1 MISIKWEAWV
11 RSVRSLVQGALAAGA
26 IASWEALHTAWT
38 SGTYN
43 PRLLTMA
50 GVAAAAGAVS
60 TYVFN
65 LFAPKLGES
74 GSKTAEAFVRM
85 GRTLVQGLVGV
96 AAVALWDSLYATWT
110 SGVTNPRD
118 LAAAATAAV
127 VTAVV
132 AYLHNLVQPVKR
144 PEVTSSRVTPTRI
157 YPDTDV

>member
-1 MISIKWEAWV
+1 MISVKWEAWV
-11 RSVRSLVQGALAAGA
+11 RSVRTLVQGALAAGA

-38 SGTYN
+38 DGTYN

-50 GVAAAAGAVS
+50 GVAAFAGAIS

-65 LFAPKLGES
+65 RFAPELGVP
-74 GSKTAEAFVRM
+74 GSKSKEAFVRM
-85 GRTLVQGLVGV
+85 ARTLVQGLAGV

-118 LAAAATAAV
+118 LAVAASAAV

-144 PEVTSSRVTPTRI
+144 GPTPVPNSSIRVRL
-157 YPDTDV
+157 DE